1 MVFRTCSFPAQSL
14 SSFQNHSS
22 LSLPVGWS
30 WSRRHACL
38 RCEHLLIF
46 PLTDSCFSKVLIWCL
61 PATGTVGWEGA
72 SLSLRYVLWFCYTI
86 SWKCNISSALVQWQR
101 TLGALRM
108 VLKNFVPSCHFP
120 QLQVH
125 NDHLQWVVETLSFL
139 WTLKVVG
146 GVHGRNRKC
155 EGPTLAG

>member
-14 SSFQNHSS
+14 SFSESFLLVFASGLVLIQETCMFEMWAFTRFSS
-22 LSLPVGWS
+22 YRL
-30 WSRRHACL
+30 
-38 RCEHLLIF
+38 
-46 PLTDSCFSKVLIWCL
+46 SCFSKVLIWCR
-61 PATGTVGWEGA
+61 PATGTVGWEGD
-72 SLSLRYVLWFCYTI
+72 SLSLRYVLWFWYTI
-86 SWKCNISSALVQWQR
+86 SWKCNISSTLVHWR
-101 TLGALRM
+101 CTLGALRM

-155 EGPTLAG
+155 EGPILAG